1 MNFMVKQQGQS
12 KNARV
17 LIKPLTKFTI
27 LKWILILSLKNW
39 LTWKTDLKK
48 LIKEFTA
55 FQNQNMKHVR
65 NVKTI
70 FDEVFGEKLDL
81 DNIYIERVH
90 RVKRG
95 EKFKSTKSRTILCNL
110 LFFKEK
116 ERSWKWKEI
125 EKYEHF
131 HRWRFL
137 SQNDGISEA
146 ALGRSKRTS

>member
-1 MNFMVKQQGQS
+1 M
-12 KNARV
+12 
-17 LIKPLTKFTI
+17 
-27 LKWILILSLKNW
+27 
-39 LTWKTDLKK
+39 TWKTDLKK

-95 EKFKSTKSRTILCNL
+95 EKFKSTKSRTILCDL

-116 ERSWKWKEI
+116 KRS
-125 EKYEHF
+125 
-131 HRWRFL
+131 
-137 SQNDGISEA
+137 
-146 ALGRSKRTS
+146 

>member
-1 MNFMVKQQGQS
+1 M
-12 KNARV
+12 
-17 LIKPLTKFTI
+17 
-27 LKWILILSLKNW
+27 
-39 LTWKTDLKK
+39 TWKTDLKK

-116 ERSWKWKEI
+116 ER
-125 EKYEHF
+125 
-131 HRWRFL
+131 
-137 SQNDGISEA
+137 N
-146 ALGRSKRTS
+146 